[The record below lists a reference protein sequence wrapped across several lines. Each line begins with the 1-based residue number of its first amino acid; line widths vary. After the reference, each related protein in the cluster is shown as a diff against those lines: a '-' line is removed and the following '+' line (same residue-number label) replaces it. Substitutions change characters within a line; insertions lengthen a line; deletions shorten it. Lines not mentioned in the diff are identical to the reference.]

1 VQELFRFKFWIALD
15 FKLSLEKG
23 FELNQTSLG
32 LNQSAG
38 PLLPPPIEMVFHL
51 LISEESYVTPYIMVS
66 LITFIKVLIKTQI
79 HWLIQFRVAQGQNL
93 NQNLEASP

>member
-1 VQELFRFKFWIALD
+1 MIHMSLRVFD
-15 FKLSLEKG
+15 KLTLVT
-23 FELNQTSLG
+23 LC
-32 LNQSAG
+32 
-38 PLLPPPIEMVFHL
+38 
-51 LISEESYVTPYIMVS
+51 YVDVDEYIFIVTHCVTTF